1 MRNKILS
8 GYLLLAV
15 FTWSCAGMKN
25 MSSTLSKSDTPAATV
40 SADTGHSNYLSR
52 TDTTSAST
60 VAHAGDVRKP
70 DSEYKKDYARLT
82 GTSDKPQLS
91 QHEVGA
97 QTSQLA
103 RMYEDMD
110 KLADVVLYEIDITER
125 RYNKLLSDFKTAGV
139 SDREKISGELDKLSA
154 NQMTLY
160 KSYVS
165 IYKQGK
171 ADWPRV
177 KAEVD
182 ATLLRLRGVTDK

>member
-1 MRNKILS
+1 MRNKTLP

-25 MSSTLSKSDTPAATV
+25 MSSTLSKSDTPEATV
-40 SADTGHSNYLSR
+40 SADTRHNNYLSR
-52 TDTTSAST
+52 ADTTSTST
-60 VAHAGDVRKP
+60 IADGGDVRKP
-70 DSEYKKDYARLT
+70 DGEYKKDYARLT
-82 GTSDKPQLS
+82 GTSDKPQPS

-125 RYNKLLSDFKTAGV
+125 RYNKLLSDFKTASA
-139 SDREKISGELDKLSA
+139 SDRDAISSELDKLSA
-154 NQMTLY
+154 NQTTLY

-171 ADWPRV
+171 TDWPKV

-182 ATLLRLRGVTDK
+182 STLLRLRGVADK